1 MKGFENWLGAIDG
14 GAVGLAGFSSGDG
27 SQHLYVAGTDGL
39 IRPLEIRAP
48 DWQWRWGI
56 PIMSQ
61 HEGIVGL
68 AAYYHAADDR
78 QHVFAA
84 LGTGDVW
91 EAIFRLGE
99 KATEN
104 WLGCD

>member
-1 MKGFENWLGAIDG
+1 M
-14 GAVGLAGFSSGDG
+14 
-27 SQHLYVAGTDGL
+27 AGTDGL

-68 AAYYHAADDR
+68 AAPDHAADDR

-84 LGTGDVW
+84 LGTGDFW
-91 EAIFRLGE
+91 EAISRLGE

-104 WLGCD
+104 WLGVMDSGALDLRVIQHQMDCSICSSAPAG